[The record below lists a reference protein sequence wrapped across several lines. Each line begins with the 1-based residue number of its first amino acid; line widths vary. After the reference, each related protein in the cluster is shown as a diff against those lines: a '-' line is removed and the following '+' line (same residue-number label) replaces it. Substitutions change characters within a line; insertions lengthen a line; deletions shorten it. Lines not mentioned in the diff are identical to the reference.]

1 MKTLMRNGR
10 DRRSE
15 NPSLGHAKKERV
27 SLFGTDQRITSGPV
41 ARRPH
46 SKAEYM
52 TAPERFADSQI
63 PLAPRAPSIH
73 DPPASGAMSEDGPEP
88 SRAWWCWR
96 AQLIHAAHHH
106 PVIENAVVL
115 QVRVDRRCLEPGRA
129 KGERHHYK
137 PYRV

>member
-1 MKTLMRNGR
+1 MFGVPCPPLLV
-10 DRRSE
+10 RRSE
-15 NPSLGHAKKERV
+15 CGLGFLEA
-27 SLFGTDQRITSGPV
+27 G
-41 ARRPH
+41 RP
-46 SKAEYM
+46 
-52 TAPERFADSQI
+52 I
-63 PLAPRAPSIH
+63 VGL